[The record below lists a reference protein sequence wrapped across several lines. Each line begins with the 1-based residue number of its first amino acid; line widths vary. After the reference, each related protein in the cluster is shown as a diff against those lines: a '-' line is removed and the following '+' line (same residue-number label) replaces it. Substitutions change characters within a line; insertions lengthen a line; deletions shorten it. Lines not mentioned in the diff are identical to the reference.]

1 MDFDPRLPSA
11 AGLNFDQYA
20 GRRFEEFKRYIDWT
34 AEDDAC
40 SKRLL
45 ALLQPHFEPMV
56 DDFYQEILN
65 HPAAL
70 RVITG
75 GQQQIERLK
84 VSLRHWLAEA
94 LLAQHDDSYLEKRWR
109 IGRKHVDIGL
119 DQVYVN
125 AAFARIRG
133 QLGSVLEK
141 LEQLSASE
149 REQLQRSLNKRL
161 DLELA
166 LMSDSYYKEF
176 QSRQIPVNHAR
187 LGQQNRLA
195 LLSRDAL
202 AGAQLEVLY
211 DQAIAYLTESLQA
224 DYCELLKFVPEKS
237 TFVFCSASGWPNE
250 ILGKS
255 LRELEV
261 GTYFDVIL
269 STKDSV
275 EVDDHDLRTDLEYP
289 ALLQNERIVSS
300 IQVAIRNENEIYGI
314 LAVHFRQHRQ
324 FQASDHDFLV
334 SLANILAN
342 AIHRK
347 GIENQQRQSE
357 HQLRRLIDRLPAG
370 AVYVVNNRLQ
380 VNQAVET
387 MTGYT
392 REQLD
397 SLDAWKQLL
406 VEPEA
411 TEPVPP
417 AAEPAAGKIQQS
429 EVHIQR
435 ADREIRTI
443 AKLKFES
450 AIDEIW
456 LLHDITD
463 SEDQRR
469 QQLQAE
475 RLAAIGQMITGIA
488 HESRNAL
495 QRIQACTEMLELEFQ
510 PDTEEM
516 KLIGRLQ
523 QAQDDLQWLFDE
535 VRNYAAPIVL
545 ETQPIDLQ
553 DICQKAWSQ
562 TEPLRRDRDA
572 TFEIVGQQALA
583 VQGDAFRLIQVFRN
597 LLDNSLAAAT
607 DPVRIRAEITSG
619 DSSHMV
625 VTLSDNGPGF
635 DESVARRMLDPF
647 FTTKTKGSG
656 LGMAIASRIVEAH
669 GGTIQPVSQVG
680 SGAKFIVSIAAIEKE
695 SH

>member
-1 MDFDPRLPSA
+1 MESDPRLP
-11 AGLNFDQYA
+11 AGIAMNFDQYV
-20 GRRFEEFKRYIDWT
+20 GRRFEEFKRYIAWT
-34 AEDDAC
+34 SEDDAC
-40 SKRLL
+40 SQMLQE
-45 ALLQPHFEPMV
+45 LLQPHFERV
-56 DDFYQEILN
+56 VTDFYEEILH

-75 GQQQIERLK
+75 GELQIERLK
-84 VSLRHWLAEA
+84 VSLHEWLAEA
-94 LLAQHDDSYLEKRWR
+94 LLAQHDAAYLEKRWR

-141 LEQLSASE
+141 LERLSAQQ
-149 REQLQRSLNKRL
+149 RELLQRSLNKRL

-166 LMSDSYYKEF
+166 VMSDSYYKEY

-187 LGQQNRLA
+187 LGQQKRLA

-202 AGAQLEVLY
+202 AGASLDVLY

-224 DYCELLKFVPEKS
+224 DFCEFLKYDPDRN
-237 TFVFCSASGWPNE
+237 TFILRSASGWPKQL
-250 ILGKS
+250 LGKS
-255 LRELEV
+255 LDDLDV
-261 GTYFDVIL
+261 GSYFDLML
-269 STKDSV
+269 SSKDTI
-275 EVDDHDLRTDLEYP
+275 EVDDHDLQTELEFP
-289 ALLQNERIVSS
+289 PLFQQHRIVSS
-300 IQVAIRNENEIYGI
+300 IQVTIRNENEIYGI
-314 LAVHFRQHRQ
+314 LGVHFRQQRQ

-370 AVYVVNNRLQ
+370 AVYVVNNMLQ

-392 REQLD
+392 RDELN
-397 SLDAWKQLL
+397 SLDAWKKLL
-406 VEPEA
+406 VEGEA
-411 TEPVPP
+411 GD
-417 AAEPAAGKIQQS
+417 ASARSAEPPVGKIQQS
-429 EVHIQR
+429 EVRIQR
-435 ADREIRTI
+435 ADNEIRTI

-495 QRIQACTEMLELEFQ
+495 QRIQACTEMLELEFTPESQ
-510 PDTEEM
+510 EM

-535 VRNYAAPIVL
+535 VRNYAAPIAL
-545 ETQPIDLQ
+545 ETRQIDLIA
-553 DICQKAWSQ
+553 ICRKAWEQ

-572 TFEIVGQQALA
+572 AFEIVGAEGIA
-583 VQGDAFRLIQVFRN
+583 FQGDEFRLIQVFRN
-597 LLDNSLAAAT
+597 LLDNSLAASS
-607 DPVRIRAEITSG
+607 DPVRIRAEIELHDTAG
-619 DSSHMV
+619 V
-625 VTLSDNGPGF
+625 VITVTDNGPGF
-635 DESVARRMLDPF
+635 DETVARRMLDPF

-669 GGTIQPVSQVG
+669 GGTISPFSQPG
-680 SGAKFIVSIAAIEKE
+680 RGAKFIVSLAAIGNQP
-695 SH
+695 H

>member
-1 MDFDPRLPSA
+1 MEMDQPSSSA
-11 AGLNFDQYA
+11 SEVSFDQYV
-20 GRRFEEFKRYIDWT
+20 GRRFEEFKRYINWT
-34 AEDDAC
+34 KDDDDC
-40 SKRLL
+40 SRRLL
-45 ALLQPHFEPMV
+45 ELLEPHFDHMV
-56 DDFYQEILN
+56 SDFYQEILN

-75 GQQQIERLK
+75 GEQQIERLK
-84 VSLRHWLAEA
+84 VSLREWLGEA
-94 LLAQHDDSYLEKRWR
+94 LLGQHDAAYLEKRWR

-133 QLGSVLEK
+133 HLGSVLEN
-141 LEQLSASE
+141 LEELSANE
-149 REQLQRSLNKRL
+149 RDLLQRSLNKRL
-161 DLELA
+161 DFELA
-166 LMSDSYYKEF
+166 LMSDSYYKEY

-187 LGQQNRLA
+187 LGQQKRLA

-202 AGAQLEVLY
+202 AGAPLEVLY

-224 DYCELLKFVPEKS
+224 DCCELLKFVPERN
-237 TFVFCSASGWPNE
+237 TFFFRSASGWPKE
-250 ILGKS
+250 ILGQS
-255 LRELEV
+255 IGDLEV
-261 GTYFDVIL
+261 GSYFDMIL
-269 STKDSV
+269 SSKDSM
-275 EVDDHDLRTDLEYP
+275 EVDDHDLQTDLEYP
-289 ALLQNERIVSS
+289 ALFKKQRIVSS

-324 FQASDHDFLV
+324 FQASDHDFLI

-370 AVYVVNNRLQ
+370 AVYVVNDMLQ
-380 VNQAVET
+380 VNQGVEN

-392 REQLD
+392 REELN
-397 SLDAWKQLL
+397 SLDDWKKLL
-406 VEPEA
+406 VEPEVD
-411 TEPVPP
+411 ESSPGP
-417 AAEPAAGKIQQS
+417 ADPHAGKIQQS
-429 EVHIQR
+429 EVRIQR
-435 ADREIRTI
+435 ADREVRTI

-495 QRIQACTEMLELEFQ
+495 QRIQACTEMLELEFE
-510 PDTEEM
+510 PASEEM

-535 VRNYAAPIVL
+535 VRSYAAPIVL
-545 ETQPIDLQ
+545 ETKPVDL
-553 DICQKAWSQ
+553 IATCRRAWDQ
-562 TEPLRRDRDA
+562 TEPLRRNRDA
-572 TFEIVGQQALA
+572 TLEISGGRDVTLQA
-583 VQGDAFRLIQVFRN
+583 DEFRLIQVFRN
-597 LLDNSLAAAT
+597 LLENSLAAT
-607 DPVRIRAEITSG
+607 PDPARICAEIETG
-619 DSSHMV
+619 DSSHIV
-625 VTLSDNGPGF
+625 ITLTDNGPGF
-635 DESVARRMLDPF
+635 DETVARRMLDPF

-669 GGTIQPVSQVG
+669 GGTITPVSQAG
-680 SGAKFIVSIAAIEKE
+680 SGAKFIVSISAGGIPLR
-695 SH
+695 

>member
-1 MDFDPRLPSA
+1 MESDPTLPPA
-11 AGLNFDQYA
+11 MEVNFDLYV

-34 AEDDAC
+34 VDDDAC
-40 SKRLL
+40 SQSLL
-45 ALLQPHFEPMV
+45 ELLQPHFESMIA
-56 DDFYQEILN
+56 DFYQEILH

-75 GQQQIERLK
+75 GERQIERLK
-84 VSLRHWLAEA
+84 VSLRDWLAESI
-94 LLAQHDDSYLEKRWR
+94 LAQHDAAYLEKRWR

-133 QLGSVLEK
+133 QLGTVLEK
-141 LEQLSASE
+141 LDDLPATQ
-149 REQLQRSLNKRL
+149 RELLQRSLNKRL

-187 LGQQNRLA
+187 LGQQKRLA

-202 AGAQLEVLY
+202 AGASLDVLY

-224 DYCELLKFVPEKS
+224 DYCELLKFDPEKE
-237 TFVFCSASGWPNE
+237 TFFFRSASGWPKE
-250 ILGKS
+250 MLGQS
-255 LRELEV
+255 IEDLGV
-261 GTYFDVIL
+261 GSYVDMIL
-269 STKDSV
+269 SSKDSL

-289 ALLQNERIVSS
+289 DLFQKQRIVSS
-300 IQVAIRNENEIYGI
+300 IHVAIRNESEVYGI

-334 SLANILAN
+334 SLANVLAN

-370 AVYVVNNRLQ
+370 AVYVVNDMLQ

-387 MTGYT
+387 MTGYS
-392 REQLD
+392 REHL
-397 SLDAWKQLL
+397 STLGAWKNLL
-406 VEPEA
+406 VDPEMDESS
-411 TEPVPP
+411 TSP
-417 AAEPAAGKIQQS
+417 AEPPAGKIQQS
-429 EVHIQR
+429 EIRIQR
-435 ADREIRTI
+435 ADSETRTI

-495 QRIQACTEMLELEFQ
+495 QRIQACTEMLELEFE
-510 PDTEEM
+510 PETEEM

-545 ETQPIDLQ
+545 ETRQLDLIT
-553 DICQKAWSQ
+553 ICKKAWEQ

-572 TFEIVGQQALA
+572 EFEITGQLDVSLHA
-583 VQGDAFRLIQVFRN
+583 DEFRLIQVFRN
-597 LLDNSLAAAT
+597 LLENSLAATNDPVRICAEIELADNSLA
-607 DPVRIRAEITSG
+607 IIT
-619 DSSHMV
+619 
-625 VTLSDNGPGF
+625 LIDNGPGF
-635 DESVARRMLDPF
+635 DDTVARRMQDPF

-669 GGTIQPVSQVG
+669 GGTITPVSQPG
-680 SGAKFIVSIAAIEKE
+680 KGAKFIVSI
-695 SH
+695 STGGTQSY